1 MTVSVIIPVFN
12 EQENINRI
20 ISSLN
25 DCEII
30 ISDCNGET
38 LKAVSDKSVITV
50 MSEKGRGNQQN
61 AGAEKASGDILL
73 FLHADTKLPEN
84 WLEKISETLK
94 KYDCGAFSL
103 GIDSSQGI
111 FRVLERVSTFR
122 SRITKIPYG
131 DQAIFIRREL
141 FEKIGGFRDYPIFE
155 DFRLMQ
161 DVKRSGAKIHI
172 LKERV
177 MTSPRRWQ
185 KEGVIYTTARNW
197 LITILYLCGVS
208 PHKLKKLY

>member
-1 MTVSVIIPVFN
+1 MSVSVIIPVFN
-12 EQENINRI
+12 EQENINKI
-20 ISSLN
+20 IASLS

-30 ISDCNGET
+30 VSDCNGET
-38 LKAVSDKSVITV
+38 LKAVTDENVIKV
-50 MSEKGRGNQQN
+50 ISEKGRGNQQN
-61 AGAEKASGDILL
+61 AGAEKAAGDILL
-73 FLHADTKLPEN
+73 FLHADTRLPEN
-84 WLEKISETLK
+84 WQIKISETLK

-103 GIDSSQGI
+103 GIDSTRGI

-161 DVKRSGAKIHI
+161 DVKRSGAGIHI
-172 LKERV
+172 LKDRV
-177 MTSPRRWQ
+177 LTSPRRWQ

-208 PHKLKKLY
+208 PRKLKKLY